1 MAENNSE
8 DFSDLMNRLVE
19 LVKPRN
25 VLSQFYQVQTRNV
38 YFARA
43 RWFPWRQ
50 KIAHRWQRQAVRDR
64 HLLPRE
70 IDPTKKPII
79 TTKPRLDKS
88 ASGALYH
95 YQVKEVPLSLRRLH
109 EYVRLLKNRN
119 LQDAIDWIACLSRPS
134 ARPILQMLKRAKH
147 ELVERRG
154 LDLGRLYIDHSHSD
168 RGEYVKIV
176 RRMRVGHY
184 SMFRS
189 PRHHFR
195 VYVRDMSVEE
205 YFHRMYILGKV
216 PQCVAFDMRQALRD
230 QRVAPET
237 ARLWAPYLTSNSR
250 YRHRQ
255 ELRRLNSIGQFD
267 YYKERQRWINE
278 YQSNIHRLKDSERQS
293 RQGGSPVLV
302 DQISE

>member
-1 MAENNSE
+1 M
-8 DFSDLMNRLVE
+8 E
-19 LVKPRN
+19 LATRSTSLIQA
-25 VLSQFYQVQTRNV
+25 LSGQFRTV

-50 KIAHRWQRQAVRDR
+50 KIAHRWQRQATHDR
-64 HLLPRE
+64 HLLPPH
-70 IDPTKKPII
+70 IDRRMRPIM
-79 TTKPRLDKS
+79 TTKPRLDPS
-88 ASGALYH
+88 DQGALYH

-119 LQDAIDWIACLSRPS
+119 LQDAIDWVACLSRPS
-134 ARPILQMLKRAKH
+134 ARPILQMLKRAKY
-147 ELVERRG
+147 ELVDRRG
-154 LDLGRLYIDHSHSD
+154 LDLGRLAIDHSHSD

-195 VYVRDMSVEE
+195 VYIREVPMEE

-216 PQCVAFDMRQALRD
+216 PQCVSFDMRQALRD

-237 ARLWAPYLTSNSR
+237 ERLWAPYLTSNSR
-250 YRHRQ
+250 YRHRL
-255 ELRRLNSIGQFD
+255 ELRRLKSIGQFD
-267 YYKERQRWINE
+267 YYKERKRWISE
-278 YQSNIHRLKDSERQS
+278 YQNNMYRLKDAESIS
-293 RQGGSPVLV
+293 RNGGPSSLEH
-302 DQISE
+302 ISG